1 MARNPVAKLVMA
13 FFLILDI
20 FFIVALVFAI
30 LKGLVELLI
39 GLATIKALSIIGFI
53 GVAINTILFLLALWI
68 GEWLWKEIEE

>member
-1 MARNPVAKLVMA
+1 MARNPIAKLVMA

-30 LKGLVELLI
+30 LRSLVELLI
-39 GLATIKALSIIGFI
+39 GLAALKPLSIIGFI
-53 GVAINTILFLLALWI
+53 GIAINTILFFLALWI